1 MELSVNPLEEIQD
14 KVIQSLNQLREKK
27 LILLWQYNKMMPDRT
42 QPELAHLY
50 FNPKIHKEN
59 IPVRPIENTIHAPT
73 TNISKFLSEIISPIF
88 DSKCGSTTVID
99 GVSLIKELNEYIR
112 KGLFKPST
120 LFCTLGIRNLYA
132 MLPQEEALN
141 ILVELLR
148 VHGYEK
154 VKGIPLDTI
163 RQLASLVLQ
172 ENVFVYNK
180 KIYKPVLGGAMGSP
194 FTLTYIDDIFMT
206 WNKSETELKNL
217 LEQANTWYPNIKLE
231 YQISQSSP
239 FLDILLTNNNG
250 ILSTV
255 VYHKLAAELYVVPFL
270 SDHSRH
276 TFVNVIQ
283 TTLARA

>member
-27 LILLWQYNKMMPDRT
+27 LILQWQYNKMMPDRT
-42 QPELAHLY
+42 KPELAHLY

-99 GVSLIKELNEYIR
+99 GVSLIKELNKYIR
-112 KGLFKPST
+112 KDLFNPST
-120 LFCTLGIRNLYA
+120 LFCTLDIRNLYT

-141 ILVELLR
+141 ILVEFLR

-154 VKGIPLDTI
+154 VIGIPLDTI
-163 RQLASLVLQ
+163 RQLASFVLQ

-180 KIYKPVLGGAMGSP
+180 KIYKQVLGGAMGSS
-194 FTLTYIDDIFMT
+194 FTLTLANIFM
-206 WNKSETELKNL
+206 
-217 LEQANTWYPNIKLE
+217 
-231 YQISQSSP
+231 
-239 FLDILLTNNNG
+239 
-250 ILSTV
+250 
-255 VYHKLAAELYVVPFL
+255 
-270 SDHSRH
+270 
-276 TFVNVIQ
+276 
-283 TTLARA
+283 